1 MEPSQKSFRHQFL
14 VSLTLMHQNYLQSCT
29 PTLLK
34 PFYFINLGSA
44 KSTDYRFS
52 SLQSKIDSR
61 YLTQSS
67 YYQGQS
73 LAYLDPKIRFLWFVV
88 YTFHHHPTLIKARY
102 FLLLQSFHQKQA
114 LTSLQKLVPVFVLY
128 SHERHEF
135 FQHRFWSMTW

>member
-1 MEPSQKSFRHQFL
+1 MEPSQKSFRHQFQA
-14 VSLTLMHQNYLQSCT
+14 SLTLVHQNYLQSCT

-52 SLQSKIDSR
+52 SLQSKIGSR
-61 YLTQSS
+61 YLTHSN

-102 FLLLQSFHQKQA
+102 FLLLQSFHRRQDLVFRQKSV
-114 LTSLQKLVPVFVLY
+114 LVFVLY
-128 SHERHEF
+128 SHERREF
-135 FQHRFWSMTW
+135 FQHHFQSMTW